1 MPPSWIIELIDILEY
16 GPLGLASGF
25 PTITPD
31 QPGLDGFEERFHHG
45 IIVTISL
52 TAHRGLEAV
61 LFQALLIRV
70 GTILRAAIRMV
81 KAAFGRLAQCHSHV
95 QRPDREILFHA
106 VADSPADDATRVEIK
121 DKYSQ
126 PSPVQM

>member
-1 MPPSWIIELIDILEY
+1 MPPSWIIEPIDILEY

-31 QPGLDGFEERFHHG
+31 QLGLDGFEERFHHG
-45 IIVTISL
+45 IVVTISL
-52 TAHRGLEAV
+52 TAHRGLEVV

-81 KAAFGRLAQCHSHV
+81 KAAFGGCRRATAIFSARIAKSRFMRLLTAQPMT
-95 QRPDREILFHA
+95 RRE
-106 VADSPADDATRVEIK
+106 
-121 DKYSQ
+121 
-126 PSPVQM
+126 